1 MKSKVTSSQVTVSS
15 KGEVVKVYKDRNSAM
30 ELKQAVESAGVSR
43 VLIDDHI
50 TPEAE
55 LESLGVTS
63 GPQAGFLLGT
73 FYGGMLSILAAT
85 SAVYW
90 LDSVS
95 ANSTFTRLIIVGL
108 SLGGGIVGLIA
119 GKRNYDAQPIAQ
131 KQKSDPSI
139 PRTFRVVVDGSTDDV
154 NKAKSVVRDREI
166 MGAKN

>member
-1 MKSKVTSSQVTVSS
+1 MKSQVTSSQVTVSP

-50 TPEAE
+50 TPEAQV
-55 LESLGVTS
+55 ESLGVTS
-63 GPQAGFLLGT
+63 GAQAGFLLGT
-73 FYGGMLSILAAT
+73 FYAGLLSILAAT

-90 LDSVS
+90 LNVS

-119 GKRNYDAQPIAQ
+119 GKRNYDAQPVDQ

-139 PRTFRVVVDGSTDDV
+139 PRTFRVVVDGSQEDV
-154 NKAKSVVRDREI
+154 NKAKDVVRDREV
-166 MGAKN
+166 MGAKD